1 MEHTKDRIIT
11 SGEEQIKVLLAAYT
25 EICKSYHAIDD
36 FRTKLLGFLPLTS
49 LAGVFLL
56 DTNKMLSFQNIL
68 SNELLGFAAIFAAL
82 LTLALFGYEVRGM
95 QRTHH
100 LVREGK
106 HLEEELGIG
115 HGHFHI
121 CLEEHD
127 DALGISNIFNAKT
140 LASVI
145 YSVVFAAWLFIALR
159 LGFGINTLTCSFCA
173 VIIGFILALCVSLIV
188 KKLIPA

>member
-1 MEHTKDRIIT
+1 MSNDDERTKI
-11 SGEEQIKVLLAAYT
+11 LLAAYS

-36 FRTKLLGFLPLTS
+36 FRTKLLGFLPLSS
-49 LAGVFLL
+49 LAGALLL
-56 DTNKMLSFQNIL
+56 DTSKISPQ
-68 SNELLGFAAIFAAL
+68 LLGFAGIFAAS

-100 LVREGK
+100 LVREGT

-115 HGHFHI
+115 HGHFHL
-121 CLEEHD
+121 CVEEHD
-127 DALGISNIFNAKT
+127 DPLSISRIFNAKI

-159 LGFGINTLTCSFCA
+159 LGFAIHTLTCSICA
-173 VIIGFILALCVSLIV
+173 VIAGFCLAICISLIV
-188 KKLIPA
+188 RKLIPA